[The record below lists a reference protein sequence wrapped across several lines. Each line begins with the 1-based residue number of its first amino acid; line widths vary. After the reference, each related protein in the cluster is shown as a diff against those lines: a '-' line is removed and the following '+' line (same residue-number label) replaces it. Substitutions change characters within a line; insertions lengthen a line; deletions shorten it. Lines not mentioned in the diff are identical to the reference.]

1 MPKVTVTHICKSGPK
16 ETFQR
21 TKIFFESDEG
31 LRRLDPNIKFEFDEA
46 RLTGKAKGNQFKAD
60 INITSSA
67 QGSSIEVIVDLPL
80 LLTPFKGK
88 VQETIERKL
97 SKHLA

>member
-1 MPKVTVTHICKSGPK
+1 M
-16 ETFQR
+16 
-21 TKIFFESDEG
+21 
-31 LRRLDPNIKFEFDEA
+31 
-46 RLTGKAKGNQFKAD
+46 TGKAKGNQFKAD